1 MTTRARVTQGDMAR
15 AVRAAHSAPVP
26 CVVEIA
32 PDGTIRFVP
41 VDGSAPVA
49 DHDPFLQGIANA
61 AAKAKKGRRHAVA

>member
-32 PDGTIRFVP
+32 PDGTIRIVP
-41 VDGSAPVA
+41 VDRAAIPQ
-49 DHDPFLQGIANA
+49 DPSPSRAGEANEWDE
-61 AAKAKKGRRHAVA
+61 VLPS